1 MLMTRNIFIAIS
13 LKNRYQPMKIIIN
26 IIIISL
32 NSLTSTLVPKE
43 VNYVL
48 SGQMFQ
54 QKLNLANII

>member
-1 MLMTRNIFIAIS
+1 M
-13 LKNRYQPMKIIIN
+13 IIIIK

-54 QKLNLANII
+54 QKLTLDDIV

>member
-1 MLMTRNIFIAIS
+1 
-13 LKNRYQPMKIIIN
+13 MKIIIN
-26 IIIISL
+26 IIIIISL
-32 NSLTSTLVPKE
+32 YRLASTLVPKE

>member
-1 MLMTRNIFIAIS
+1 
-13 LKNRYQPMKIIIN
+13 MKIIIN

-54 QKLNLANII
+54 QKLNLANIV